1 MPHNP
6 EDDWTR
12 PIPRSRRGEPIDDW
26 EMPAKRRTPPAD
38 QWDEGGWVEPR
49 GRREAPRDLPTD
61 RQVQGERAAYRSNE
75 QRRPAGQRAGGQ
87 GPGGAGPRP
96 PSRPRPPGPPPRRP
110 RYKLR
115 RFLVVFG
122 ILVLAYVVAMIWAIG
137 ASWGA
142 IGRVD
147 ATPDTPSPGDASG
160 KNILMIGTD
169 SRDDLTDEERAE
181 LKTGAVEGAR
191 ADTIMLLHLPDGGGE
206 PMLVSLPRDSY
217 VEIPG
222 FGFSKINAAYADGG
236 APLMVATVEQAT
248 GLPID
253 GYLEVGFDGFVD
265 VVAAVGGVEMCLD
278 EPIVEE
284 RSDLDL
290 PAGCQELEGKDA
302 LNYVRMRYADP
313 RGDLGRVERQ
323 REFLSSLVNKMTG
336 PGTLFVPWNL
346 HDAGTATGSSLTI
359 GDDTSMLDMYGAMQ
373 GMRSI
378 SNGDGMS
385 VTVPIADANYSTAAG
400 SSVLWDEAG
409 AAELFNA
416 LRTDSPL
423 TIEP

>member
-1 MPHNP
+1 MPHDP

-12 PIPRSRRGEPIDDW
+12 PILRSRRGEPIDDW
-26 EMPAKRRTPPAD
+26 EIPAKRRTPPAD
-38 QWDEGGWVEPR
+38 QWDDGGWVEPR
-49 GRREAPRDLPTD
+49 RRREAPRDLPTD
-61 RQVQGERAAYRSNE
+61 RRVQAEQAAHRASRE
-75 QRRPAGQRAGGQ
+75 PQRQQGPGPQ
-87 GPGGAGPRP
+87 GPGG
-96 PSRPRPPGPPPRRP
+96 PRPPGTRPRNTPPPRRP

-115 RFLVVFG
+115 RFLVVLG
-122 ILVLAYVVAMIWAIG
+122 VLLLAYIVAMVWAIS
-137 ASWGA
+137 ASWAA
-142 IGRVD
+142 IDRVD
-147 ATPDTPSPGDASG
+147 ATPDTTRPASASG

-169 SRDDLTDEERAE
+169 SRDDLTDEQRAE
-181 LKTGAVEGAR
+181 LKTGSVEGAR

-206 PMLVSLPRDSY
+206 PVLLSLPRDSY

-222 FGFSKINAAYADGG
+222 FGFDKINAAYGDGG

-278 EPIVEE
+278 EPVVEE

-290 PAGCQELEGKDA
+290 PAGCQDLEGKDA

-323 REFLSSLVNKMTG
+323 REFLSALVNKMTG
-336 PGTLFVPWNL
+336 PATLFVPWNL

-385 VTVPIADANYSTAAG
+385 ITVPIADANYSTPSG

-409 AAELFNA
+409 AAELFDA
-416 LRTDSPL
+416 LRNDTPL
-423 TIEP
+423 TNEP